1 MNAQEL
7 LVSKGSF
14 AVAVIGRGEDFR
26 LIHLDGDVDAA
37 IAEARAEGYG
47 KDNGH
52 FFAGVFAVVNGQAIA
67 NCEPGLNAHRVMLAA
82 VFEYARQVTDRLKQ
96 QHAGDAVEWLNRL
109 HSIEDPR

>member
-7 LVSKGSF
+7 LVSKGDL
-14 AVAVIGRGEDFR
+14 AVAVVGREEDFR
-26 LIHLDGDVDAA
+26 LIRLDGDLDAA
-37 IAEARAEGYG
+37 IAEARTEGC
-47 KDNGH
+47 NGY